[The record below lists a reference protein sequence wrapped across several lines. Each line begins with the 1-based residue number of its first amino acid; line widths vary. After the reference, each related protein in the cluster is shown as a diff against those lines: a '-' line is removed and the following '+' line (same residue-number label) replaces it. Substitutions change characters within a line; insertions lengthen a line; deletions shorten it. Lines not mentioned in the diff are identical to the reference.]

1 LAILNFDQQLNYF
14 IKEVDFEKGNGL
26 VPVIVQNKLTG
37 QVLMLGYMNE
47 EAVKKTIQTKRVH
60 FWSRSRKTIWLKGE
74 TSGNYALVDE
84 ITIDCDN
91 DTLLCKVVP
100 TGPIC
105 HKGTTSCFSKNSSS
119 IAGASVEIIEDIYN
133 VMVERTLT
141 PSKESY
147 VARMVEKGLERI
159 SRKIGEEA
167 IELIFAGQTD
177 NESEIVHE
185 ATDVLFHVMLL
196 LVSKGIPINKIY
208 EELYKRHQEKTDK
221 EKRKGS

>member
-1 LAILNFDQQLNYF
+1 MAILNFNQQSNYF
-14 IKEVDFEKGNGL
+14 TKEIDFEKGNGL
-26 VPVIVQNKLTG
+26 VPVIIQNKLTK

-47 EAVKKTIQTKRVH
+47 EALKKTLQTKRVH

-74 TSGNYALVDE
+74 TSGNYALLDE

-105 HKGTTSCFSKNSSS
+105 HKGTISCFSENNRT
-119 IAGASVEIIEDIYN
+119 ATDASVEIIEDIYN

-141 PSKESY
+141 SSKESY

-159 SRKIGEEA
+159 SRKIGEET

-177 NESEIVHE
+177 SESEIVHE

-196 LVSKGIPINKIY
+196 LVSKGISINKIY
-208 EELYKRHQEKTDK
+208 EELYKRHQEKTAK
-221 EKRKGS
+221 EKKKGG